1 MAQRNR
7 RAVGEKWEALA
18 EQYLTDKGLH
28 ILERNYYFKGGEIDL
43 IAADGE
49 YLCFI
54 EVKYRK
60 TEALGFPEEAVG
72 RAKQRKLLLGARHYL
87 YEHQLPEFTP
97 CRFDVI
103 AILGQQVTWIQDAF
117 C

>member
-1 MAQRNR
+1 MARQNR
-7 RAVGEKWEALA
+7 RAVGAKWETLA
-18 EQYLTDKGLH
+18 EQYLTEKGLR

-43 IAADGE
+43 IAVDGE

-72 RAKQRKLLLGARHYL
+72 YAKQRKLLLGARRYL
-87 YEHQLPEFTP
+87 YEHQLPESIP
-97 CRFDVI
+97 CRFDVV
-103 AILGQQVTWIQDAF
+103 AILGQQITWIQDAF
-117 C
+117 